1 MCKFKLG
8 IIKMA
13 AVSHSGCSKMS
24 EEELWW
30 IFMNGNVT
38 RSTSAVPLLASGKVL
53 FKNLTTPPSCGGG
66 LTL

>member
-24 EEELWW
+24 EELWW

-38 RSTSAVPLLASGKVL
+38 RNTSAVPLLASGKVL
-53 FKNLTTPPSCGGG
+53 FKNLTTLPSDGGG
-66 LTL
+66 RIL